1 MNKRKTIAVFIADL
15 QTEYNQ
21 QIMEGITDQARILD
35 YNIDVYTCFS
45 NREADE
51 IMQVGEENIIN
62 LFDPQTADGI
72 LIQKA
77 SFNKPSIRNRL
88 DRLCRESGLPYAD
101 LDDYELGDGL
111 KGDRVLFCELVSHLI
126 EVHNAR
132 KIYCLTGMAGFHQS
146 ESRLEGYRDAMNFH
160 GLPHDKNDEFYGD
173 FWTEAAKALGERIA
187 CGDLDR
193 PDAVACA
200 NGAMALSLT
209 NTLISCGL
217 RVPDDIAVVGYDSFF
232 GNVLNTP
239 SITTLSGMH
248 FNRGVLGVTGL
259 HERITGERC
268 DTPHLRDEI
277 IEPGE
282 SCGCHHQRH
291 GLFEWYRKEL
301 SELIF
306 YQELYQASGMLHSIS
321 RPDNLVHFSEELHRY
336 NYLVRGMEKM
346 HICICDDW
354 DGINNTEADTYR
366 VTGYSD
372 QLLVYRHGCNT
383 ERMSYCMIDRD
394 ELHNHILENDEAS
407 VHFFVPLHYEDRCFG
422 FVALQVQKDYFSF
435 DRQFWTWT
443 KQVSAALETIR
454 IRNYIRKFSERTRL
468 NALRDPM
475 TGLYNRRGFE
485 EISAEVFEQ
494 AIINKEKF
502 LLLAVDIYQ
511 FREINQ
517 KMGYAFGDSVLMTLA
532 DAVNSSCRGNE
543 ICCRCGDDNF
553 YILGSFD
560 YPADAGKVHM
570 ENIRR
575 YFAKHLED
583 TGGNL
588 HIELD
593 MGCTCEKVGEDDSLH
608 GLIAKVNR
616 IIEQNRLEDNK
627 RITYLNSLLEL
638 RKQIYKDPQK
648 RWTVDLMSQTM
659 LLSRAYFQRLY
670 KKNFGV
676 SAMADVITARIALAK
691 QLLTSERRSIA
702 EIAAACGYDSEIYF
716 MQQFKKETGMTPT
729 QFRKQKLSPL
739 GNETI

>member
-1 MNKRKTIAVFIADL
+1 MERKTIAVFIADL

-21 QIMEGITDQARILD
+21 LIVEGIVCQTKLLGYHVDI
-35 YNIDVYTCFS
+35 YTCFC
-45 NREADE
+45 NQEPYAAA
-51 IMQVGEENIIN
+51 QAGEENIFS
-62 LFDPQTADGI
+62 LFDPQHADAI
-72 LIQKA
+72 LTHKA
-77 SFNKPSIRNRL
+77 SFSKLSMRNRI
-88 DRLCRESGLPYAD
+88 DQICRESGLPYTD
-101 LDDYELGDGL
+101 LDDFDQGDGV

-132 KIYCLTGMAGFHQS
+132 KIYCLTGAPGFQPS
-146 ESRLEGYRDAMNFH
+146 ETRLEGYRDAMNFH
-160 GLPHDKNDEFYGD
+160 GLPHDHTDEFYGD
-173 FWTEAAKALGERIA
+173 FWKEAAVVLAGRIA
-187 CGDLDR
+187 SGELAR

-209 NTLISCGL
+209 NALISHGI
-217 RVPDDIAVVGYDSFF
+217 RVPDDVAVVGYDSFF

-239 SITTLSGMH
+239 SITTLTGMH
-248 FNRGVLGVTGL
+248 CNRGILGVCNL
-259 HERITGERC
+259 HEKLTGERC
-268 DTPHLRDEI
+268 DHPDLREER

-282 SCGCHHQRH
+282 SCGCHHQKE
-291 GLFEWYRKEL
+291 GLFEWYRKEMAEQL
-301 SELIF
+301 S
-306 YQELYQASGMLHSIS
+306 YQEMYQASDMVQRIS
-321 RPDNLVHFSEELHRY
+321 RPDNLIHFSEELHRY
-336 NYLVRGMEKM
+336 QYLIRGIKAL
-346 HICICDDW
+346 HLCICDDW
-354 DGINNTEADTYR
+354 DGINNTDADSYR

-372 QLLVYRHGCNT
+372 QMLIYRHVYN
-383 ERMSYCMIDRD
+383 EAHMHYCMIDKD
-394 ELHNHILENDEAS
+394 DLHSAIRIDGSPS

-422 FVALQVQKDYFSF
+422 FVALELQENAFCF

-443 KQVSAALETIR
+443 KQVSTALETIR

-517 KMGYAFGDSVLMTLA
+517 KMGYAYGDSVLMTLA

-560 YPADAGKVHM
+560 YPSDAGKVHM

-593 MGCTCEKVGEDDSLH
+593 MGCTCEKVTEDDSLH
-608 GLIAKVNR
+608 SLIAKVNR

-627 RITYLNSLLEL
+627 RITYLNSLMEL

-691 QLLTSERRSIA
+691 QLLTTERRSIA

-739 GNETI
+739 GGETI